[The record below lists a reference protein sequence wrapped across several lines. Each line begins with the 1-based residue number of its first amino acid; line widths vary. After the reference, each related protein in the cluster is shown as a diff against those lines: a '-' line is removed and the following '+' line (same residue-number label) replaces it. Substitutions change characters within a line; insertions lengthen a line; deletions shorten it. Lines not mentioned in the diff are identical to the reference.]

1 MVLRYLKK
9 LAFYIKRLYVK
20 KMQKIKRFVLVF
32 FLLFC
37 LTGCSGILLNP
48 SRSVDGHFLYVRQGD
63 TLYSLAK
70 KNNISMRDLIEE
82 NNLKEPYR
90 LYSGQKLRIPQAQM
104 HIVQKGDTLYSI
116 SRKYGMSV
124 SALSRLNKLKEPYTI
139 SVGQK
144 LAVNQLKKNVVPTNK
159 HIKKHTSSATSQNK
173 KTKVT
178 SKKQTVIAKKE
189 ITVPKKQTKQRF
201 VCPVKGKIVSDFG
214 AKQKTMQN
222 DGINIAAKKGTSV
235 VAAEAGTIGYA
246 GNQLK
251 GYGNLILIRHAN
263 GWMTAYAHND
273 KVFVKKDQ
281 KVKKGQKI
289 ATVGKTGNVTTPQL
303 HFEIRYKTK
312 VVNPKKYLQ

>member
-1 MVLRYLKK
+1 MQKM
-9 LAFYIKRLYVK
+9 KRLTV
-20 KMQKIKRFVLVF
+20 VF

-37 LTGCSGILLNP
+37 LTGCFGITITPNRF
-48 SRSVDGHFLYVRQGD
+48 SDDGFLYVQKGD
-63 TLYSLAK
+63 TLYALAK
-70 KNNISMRDLIEE
+70 KNNVSMRDLIEE
-82 NNLKEPYR
+82 NDLKEPYR
-90 LYSGQKLRIPQAQM
+90 LYAGQKLRIPKAQI
-104 HIVQKGDTLYSI
+104 HVVQKGDTLYSI
-116 SRKYGMSV
+116 SRKYDMSV
-124 SALSRLNKLKEPYTI
+124 SSLSRLNKLKEPYTI

-144 LAVNQLKKNVVPTNK
+144 LAVNHSKKRVSSKEQNSKLKSVSTSVSNKKQKRAYKKTNK
-159 HIKKHTSSATSQNK
+159 SY
-173 KTKVT
+173 
-178 SKKQTVIAKKE
+178 KKE
-189 ITVPKKQTKQRF
+189 IVVPKKQSARRF
-201 VCPVKGKIVSDFG
+201 VWPVKGKIVSDFG

-222 DGINIAAKKGTSV
+222 DGINIAAKKGTTV
-235 VAAEAGTIGYA
+235 VAADAGIIGYA

-289 ATVGKTGNVTTPQL
+289 ATVGKTGNVTIPQL